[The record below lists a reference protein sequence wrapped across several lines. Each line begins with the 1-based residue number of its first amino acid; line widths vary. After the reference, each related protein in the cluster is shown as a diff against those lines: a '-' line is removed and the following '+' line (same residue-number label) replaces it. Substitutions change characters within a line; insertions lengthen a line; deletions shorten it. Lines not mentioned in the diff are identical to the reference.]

1 MSCRDASSSVDGAS
15 RSYCDAQRQN
25 DGYWNYDMRR
35 RQIGEVRYRSAKP
48 GIDVYRV
55 LAPGAL
61 RPTSTFPF
69 RPSHR
74 SYPVSSS
81 QSTAYR
87 PSRPIPLSLLA
98 PLSRPQFPSFE
109 SAAPGGLA
117 ASPDGR
123 RRSCAHLARHWIAGL
138 CFACLIASWRWV
150 RLMSSQKD
158 LEDWKQA
165 WVCPSALHVWA

>member
-15 RSYCDAQRQN
+15 RLCCDAQLQN

-35 RQIGEVRYRSAKP
+35 RQIGEVRYRLAKP
-48 GIDVYRV
+48 GIDVSRV
-55 LAPGAL
+55 LSRGAL

-69 RPSHR
+69 RPSHK

-87 PSRPIPLSLLA
+87 PSHPVPLSLLA
-98 PLSRPQFPSFE
+98 PLSRPRFPSFE

-123 RRSCAHLARHWIAGL
+123 RRSCARQATHSIAGR
-138 CFACLIASWRWV
+138 CFACPNASWRLGRPRSFQNGLGGW
-150 RLMSSQKD
+150 RQ
-158 LEDWKQA
+158 DWA
-165 WVCPSALHVWA
+165 CPSALHSWV